1 MELQMDVARLMGR
14 VVGTVAVLLLMA
26 QQAITAAH
34 AEVQQKIG
42 TFAGMQI
49 TYRVILPNNYDPG
62 KAYPTILQFAGGPQT
77 LQIVERSLEADWRAN
92 AEQRGYVVVSPAA
105 TDGQL
110 YFEGGARIFPAFI
123 DHILRNYR
131 VAGGKLH
138 ITGQSNGGLSAFHIA
153 SLFPQ
158 YFISVTG
165 APGLLSISS
174 SEKLAA
180 LKPLCIY
187 MHVGDQDTSWR
198 QSMQLQYSLLKER
211 GVHVEFTVEKDQP
224 HRLDVTKANLANR
237 LFDELEASTHGCAKS

>member
-1 MELQMDVARLMGR
+1 MSVGRLLMRIAGPL
-14 VVGTVAVLLLMA
+14 TVLLLVA
-26 QQAITAAH
+26 PNIIVTAH

-42 TFAGMQI
+42 TFAGLQI
-49 TYRVILPNNYDPG
+49 TYRVILPSNYDRG

-77 LQIVERSLEADWRAN
+77 LQIVERSLEADWRQN
-92 AEQRGYVVVSPAA
+92 AEQRGYIVVSPAA

-123 DHILRNYR
+123 DHILRNYK

-153 SLFPQ
+153 ALFPQ
-158 YFISVTG
+158 YFFSVTG

-187 MHVGDQDTSWR
+187 MHVGDQDESWR
-198 QSMQLQYSLLKER
+198 QSMQLQYTLLKER
-211 GVHVEFTVEKDQP
+211 GAHVEFTVEKDQP
-224 HRLDVTKANLANR
+224 HRLDFTKANLANR
-237 LFDELEASTHGCAKS
+237 IFDELERARNGCT